1 MWQYPICTLQ
11 EVRCRRENFQHKQRV
26 LQEAIAEANLQ
37 AAQRRRAMLA
47 TNVLGWRH
55 VTGVYKALAQRLAAL
70 QRLSLA
76 GAMQQW
82 RRYTLH
88 KVSKALVFTVFNWV
102 TRGPCS

>member
-1 MWQYPICTLQ
+1 MLQ
-11 EVRCRRENFQHKQRV
+11 DMRVRREQFQHKQRI

-37 AAQRRRAMLA
+37 AAQRRHSTLA
-47 TNVLGWRH
+47 TYLLGWRH
-55 VTGVYKALAQRLAAL
+55 VSAVYKTLVQRLATL

-88 KVSKALVFTVFNWV
+88 KV
-102 TRGPCS
+102 